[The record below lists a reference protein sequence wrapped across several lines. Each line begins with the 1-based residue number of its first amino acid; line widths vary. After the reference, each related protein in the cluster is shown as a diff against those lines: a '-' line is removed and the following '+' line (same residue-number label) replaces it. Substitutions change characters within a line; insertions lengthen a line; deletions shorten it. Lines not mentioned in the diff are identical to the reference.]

1 MSSKTTTTN
10 ASTATEPVQRA
21 VVESHGSSPAA
32 WTTVFVALAG
42 ALVCSIAFVFANTPL
57 FIVGLVVMVIGGI
70 IGIVMRKMGF
80 GVGGSRVKQTSGH

>member
-1 MSSKTTTTN
+1 MSSKTTATN
-10 ASTATEPVQRA
+10 AAATEPVQRA

-42 ALVCSIAFVFANTPL
+42 ALVCSIAFVLANTPL

-70 IGIVMRKMGF
+70 IGIVMRKMGY
-80 GVGGSRVKQTSGH
+80 GVGGSKIKHTSGH